1 MGIVRLAGEAG
12 SSRVL
17 GLSLSGSE
25 RLKATRGSHAPA
37 VRHLSL
43 HLFLC
48 PSLVPTALSLSTST
62 SARLSLHS
70 QTSLDPGHQVNRRR
84 DAYSRRGADRSSG
97 WFFWPR
103 GAVIY
108 YTCSQHDEECIT
120 SSEVELEFYSVN
132 RIDIFRH
139 ASKIT
144 GLSFEP
150 VIYKII

>member
-1 MGIVRLAGEAG
+1 MADLNFIIQKALWKSRPGGNCWSRRRGWAL
-12 SSRVL
+12 SRVL

-43 HLFLC
+43 HLFLY
-48 PSLVPTALSLSTST
+48 PPLVQTARSLSFST

-97 WFFWPR
+97 WFFLPR
-103 GAVIY
+103 GAMIY
-108 YTCSQHDEECIT
+108 YMRSQHDEEYIT
-120 SSEVELEFYSVN
+120 SRFN
-132 RIDIFRH
+132 F
-139 ASKIT
+139 ASI
-144 GLSFEP
+144 L
-150 VIYKII
+150 